1 MYLFQTFGNIW
12 RMRGALC
19 IWQKPIYLAACNG
32 RWWNVEKEMV
42 YSRNHKS
49 AAGDHL
55 GHLLGAVSILNWA
68 SAAVGQLTSVWNAEK
83 HELKIGK

>member
-1 MYLFQTFGNIW
+1 
-12 RMRGALC
+12 
-19 IWQKPIYLAACNG
+19 
-32 RWWNVEKEMV
+32 MV

-55 GHLLGAVSILNWA
+55 GHLLGDVLILNWA
-68 SAAVGQLTSVWNAEK
+68 SEAVGHGQLTSVWNAEK

>member
-1 MYLFQTFGNIW
+1 
-12 RMRGALC
+12 
-19 IWQKPIYLAACNG
+19 
-32 RWWNVEKEMV
+32 MV